1 MFESLYATR
10 TLEDALMDT
19 MIAAIS
25 A

>member
-1 MFESLYATR
+1 MFEPLYATR